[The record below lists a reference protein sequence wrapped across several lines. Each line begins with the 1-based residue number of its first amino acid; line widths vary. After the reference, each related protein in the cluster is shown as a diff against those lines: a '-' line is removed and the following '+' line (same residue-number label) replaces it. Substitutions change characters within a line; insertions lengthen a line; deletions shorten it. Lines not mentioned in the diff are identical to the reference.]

1 MPDYNDATHITG
13 ELRSMDEIAEAI
25 RHKKYGVDVREAM
38 AQGFEYMKSWWD
50 LVNTLSNQV
59 KTLQGRVNS
68 LESDL
73 INLRNQH
80 QEDTRMLSGRIEDN
94 TREIADNRIKIDD
107 QNKRIMELE
116 KAVFGFDTV
125 EITSPTK
132 PNNSDLPM
140 IEINT
145 DRKD

>member
-1 MPDYNDATHITG
+1 MPDYTDSSHITG
-13 ELRSMDEIAEAI
+13 ELHSMDEIAEAI

-59 KTLQGRVNS
+59 KTLQRQVNS

-73 INLRNQH
+73 RNLRNQH
-80 QEDTRMLSGRIEDN
+80 QEDIGMLSGQIEDN
-94 TREIADNRIKIDD
+94 AREIADNRSKIDD
-107 QNKRIMELE
+107 QNKRIIELE
-116 KAVFGFDTV
+116 KAVFGRDTV

-132 PNNSDLPM
+132 PDNSDLPL